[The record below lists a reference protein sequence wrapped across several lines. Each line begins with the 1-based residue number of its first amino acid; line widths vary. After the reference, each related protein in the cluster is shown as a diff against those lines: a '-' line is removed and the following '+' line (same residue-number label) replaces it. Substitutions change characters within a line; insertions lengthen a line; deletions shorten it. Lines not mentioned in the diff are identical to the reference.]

1 MKLEFLYDISEGG
14 KYPQVISNQLL
25 RLLDFDPSQARM
37 FKDAIQT
44 KIIEGKGE
52 LELSSLKFIESIN
65 CLMTLRISNDDEGIT
80 TEDKVNF
87 FCNLSIEGYKKMVYL
102 IEPFCNSDKNG
113 YQWLYDLDCPID
125 FLFSPGG
132 TW

>member
-1 MKLEFLYDISEGG
+1 MKLEFLDDISEGG

-25 RLLDFDPSQARM
+25 RLFDFDPSKARM

-52 LELSSLKFIESIN
+52 LELLSLKFIESTN

-102 IEPFCNSDKNG
+102 IEPFCNWDKNG